1 MSFFITSTDN
11 GYVLNSAGYIALVI
25 LFLSVLCISTFVS
38 KKREQKRKNTK
49 ELVYCAMIIALG
61 TVASFLKVYEFPFG
75 GTVTLC
81 SMLFVC
87 LAGYFYG
94 PATGVLTASAYGIL
108 QFIVQPYIV
117 FPLQVLVDYL
127 FAFGSLGLSGLFY
140 KSKNG
145 LLKGYLI
152 GVLGRYLFAV
162 ISGWI
167 FFSEYAWEGWA
178 ALPYSLV
185 YNGIYIGAEA
195 LLTVI
200 IISVPAVK
208 KGLERIKINA

>member
-25 LFLSVLCISTFVS
+25 LFLSVLCIATFLS

-94 PATGVLTASAYGIL
+94 PVTGVLTASAYGIL

-152 GVLGRYLFAV
+152 GVLGRYIFAV

>member
-25 LFLSVLCISTFVS
+25 LFLSVLCISTFLS

>member
-25 LFLSVLCISTFVS
+25 LFLSVLCIATFLS

-81 SMLFVC
+81 STLFVC

-152 GVLGRYLFAV
+152 GVLCRYIFAV

-167 FFSEYAWEGWA
+167 FFFEYAWEGWA

>member
-25 LFLSVLCISTFVS
+25 LFLSVLCIATFLS

-152 GVLGRYLFAV
+152 GVLGRYIFAV

>member
-25 LFLSVLCISTFVS
+25 LFLSVLCIATFFFFFI
-38 KKREQKRKNTK
+38 EQKRKNTK
-49 ELVYCAMIIALG
+49 ELVYCAMIIAL
-61 TVASFLKVYEFPFG
+61 ASFLKVYEFPFG

-94 PATGVLTASAYGIL
+94 PVTGVLTASAYGIL

-152 GVLGRYLFAV
+152 GVLGRYIFAV

>member
-11 GYVLNSAGYIALVI
+11 GYVLKSAGYIALVI
-25 LFLSVLCISTFVS
+25 LFLSVLCIATFLS

-127 FAFGSLGLSGLFY
+127 FAFGSLGFSGLFY

-152 GVLGRYLFAV
+152 GVLGRYIFAV